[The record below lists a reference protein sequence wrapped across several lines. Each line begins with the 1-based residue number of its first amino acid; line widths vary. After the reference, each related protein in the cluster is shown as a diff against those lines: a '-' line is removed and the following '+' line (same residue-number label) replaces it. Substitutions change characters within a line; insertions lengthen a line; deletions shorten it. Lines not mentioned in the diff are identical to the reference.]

1 MTDFVL
7 VRHGETVWHA
17 ENRYAGRTDVP
28 LTELGRRQA
37 DELGAWAAGQR
48 LDAVLCSPLSRAR
61 LTAEP
66 AAAALGLTPWADER
80 LREVDFGRGDGLT
93 RAEMAEAFPEEL
105 AAFLTDPVAH
115 HLPGGEHP
123 AAAADRAVH
132 CLAETARKLPD
143 GRVLVVAHSTLLRL
157 VLCRLLGIPLA
168 RYRQVFPAL
177 HNGALTELRLRD
189 GQASLLRLNAP
200 AR

>member
-1 MTDFVL
+1 VTDVVL

-28 LTELGRRQA
+28 LTELGHRQA
-37 DELGAWAAGQR
+37 AELAGWAAGQR

-61 LTAEP
+61 LSAEP
-66 AAAALGLTPWADER
+66 AATALGLSPWVDER
-80 LREVDFGRGDGLT
+80 LYEVDFGRGDGLT
-93 RAEMAEAFPEEL
+93 RAEMAEAFPEAL
-105 AAFLTDPVAH
+105 AAFLADPVAH

-123 AAAADRAVH
+123 AAAADRAVD
-132 CLAETARKLPD
+132 CLQEAARTFPD

-189 GQASLLRLNAP
+189 GQASLLRLNTP
-200 AR
+200 VR